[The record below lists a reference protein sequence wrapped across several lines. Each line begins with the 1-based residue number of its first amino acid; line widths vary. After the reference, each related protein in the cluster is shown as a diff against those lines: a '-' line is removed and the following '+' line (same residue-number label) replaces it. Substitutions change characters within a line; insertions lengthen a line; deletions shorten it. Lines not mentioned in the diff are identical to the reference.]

1 MTKWTAKIKETTTR
15 TITLEV
21 EADDWESAEK
31 KARDF
36 AWAAPA
42 DDWEINDSLGFDID
56 VEEA

>member
-1 MTKWTAKIKETTTR
+1 MTKWTAKIKETTIR

-31 KARDF
+31 KARDL